1 MFSLFN
7 IHTWAFIEGKKVN
20 ILKTAFILIIA
31 TLLSACGEEYSAAWL
46 EAKYSDKT
54 SNFVTIDG
62 NRIHYRDECENN
74 DENECD
80 QRDVIVLIHGTSS
93 SLQTWD
99 KWTAG
104 LVKQYR
110 IVRMDLAGSGLT
122 GPDKKDR
129 YEVKD
134 DVVFISRL
142 LQHLNIQNAHIV
154 GSSLGG
160 RIAWQYALDFPNQVS
175 SLTLINALGYP
186 QDSWP
191 PGIEMGQW
199 PVVDKLVTHFSSK
212 VMYQYGLED
221 VYFSKALIDD
231 ELVDRYFEL
240 SQYPGNSDAFL
251 KRVKARLDKDS
262 YLIAEIS
269 VPTLVLWGDNDI
281 YFPVRNAHRFKHD
294 IKNSQIYTYSNVG
307 HLPMEEV
314 PEISLI
320 HFLSFIKNE
329 ESDYENPSD

>member
-1 MFSLFN
+1 M
-7 IHTWAFIEGKKVN
+7 N
-20 ILKTAFILIIA
+20 ILKTALVFIIA
-31 TLLSACGEEYSAAWL
+31 TLLSACGEEYTAAWL

-54 SNFVTIDG
+54 SSFVTIDG
-62 NRIHYRDECENN
+62 NRIHYRDECEGKG
-74 DENECD
+74 ENECN

-93 SLQTWD
+93 SLQAWD
-99 KWTAG
+99 KWAVE
-104 LVKQYR
+104 LVNLYR
-110 IVRMDLAGSGLT
+110 IVRMDLTGSGLT
-122 GPDKKDR
+122 GPDSNDR
-129 YEVKD
+129 YEVKN
-134 DVVFISRL
+134 DVVFISKL
-142 LQHLNIQNAHIV
+142 LQHLNIQYAHIV

-160 RIAWQYALDFPNQVS
+160 RIAWQYALEFPNHVS

-191 PGIEMGQW
+191 PAIEMGQW
-199 PVVDKLVTHFSSK
+199 PIVDKLVTSLSSK
-212 VMYQYGLED
+212 FMYRYGLED
-221 VYFSKALIDD
+221 VYFSRALIDD

-240 SQYPGNSDAFL
+240 SQYPGNSAALL

-262 YLIAEIS
+262 NLIAGIR
-269 VPTLVLWGDNDI
+269 VPTLVLWGENDI
-281 YFPVRNAHRFKHD
+281 YFPVRNAHRFKYD

>member
-1 MFSLFN
+1 M
-7 IHTWAFIEGKKVN
+7 N
-20 ILKTAFILIIA
+20 ILKTALVFFIA
-31 TLLSACGEEYSAAWL
+31 TLLSACGEEYTAAWL

-62 NRIHYRDECENN
+62 NRIHYRDECEGKG
-74 DENECD
+74 ENECD

-93 SLQTWD
+93 SLQAWD
-99 KWTAG
+99 KWAVE
-104 LVKQYR
+104 LVNQYR
-110 IVRMDLAGSGLT
+110 IVRMDLTGSGLT

-129 YEVKD
+129 YEVKN
-134 DVVFISRL
+134 DVVFISKL
-142 LQHLNIQNAHIV
+142 LQHLNIQHAHIV

-160 RIAWQYALDFPNQVS
+160 RIAWQYALEFPNHVS

-191 PGIEMGQW
+191 PAIEMGQW
-199 PVVDKLVTHFSSK
+199 PIVDKLVTSLSSK
-212 VMYQYGLED
+212 FMYRYGLED
-221 VYFSKALIDD
+221 VYFSRALIDD

-240 SQYPGNSDAFL
+240 SQYPGNSAALL

-262 YLIAEIS
+262 NLIAGIR
-269 VPTLVLWGDNDI
+269 VPTLVLWGENDI
-281 YFPVRNAHRFKHD
+281 YFPVRNAHRFKDD

>member
-1 MFSLFN
+1 
-7 IHTWAFIEGKKVN
+7 VN
-20 ILKTAFILIIA
+20 ILKTALVFIIA
-31 TLLSACGEEYSAAWL
+31 TLLSACGEEYTAAWL

-62 NRIHYRDECENN
+62 NRIHYRDECEGKG
-74 DENECD
+74 ENECD

-93 SLQTWD
+93 SLQAWD
-99 KWTAG
+99 KWAVE
-104 LVKQYR
+104 LVNQYR
-110 IVRMDLAGSGLT
+110 IVRMDLTGSGLT
-122 GPDKKDR
+122 GPDSNDR
-129 YEVKD
+129 YEVKN
-134 DVVFISRL
+134 DVVFISKL
-142 LQHLNIQNAHIV
+142 LQHLNIQHAHIV

-160 RIAWQYALDFPNQVS
+160 RIAWQYALEFPNHVS

-191 PGIEMGQW
+191 PAIEMGQW
-199 PVVDKLVTHFSSK
+199 PIVDKLVTSLSSK
-212 VMYQYGLED
+212 FMYRYGLED
-221 VYFSKALIDD
+221 VYFSRALIDD

-240 SQYPGNSDAFL
+240 SQYPGNSAALL

-262 YLIAEIS
+262 NLIAGIR
-269 VPTLVLWGDNDI
+269 VPTLVLWGENDI
-281 YFPVRNAHRFKHD
+281 YFPVRNAHRFKDD

>member
-1 MFSLFN
+1 M
-7 IHTWAFIEGKKVN
+7 IFIEGSKVG
-20 ILKTAFILIIA
+20 IQKTAFILIIV
-31 TLLSACGEEYSAAWL
+31 TLLSACGEEYTAAWL
-46 EAKYSDKT
+46 EAKYTDKT
-54 SNFVTIDG
+54 SKFVTIDG
-62 NRIHYRDECENN
+62 NRIHYRDECESN
-74 DENECD
+74 DENACD
-80 QRDVIVLIHGTSS
+80 QREVIVLIHGTSS
-93 SLQTWD
+93 SLHTWD
-99 KWTAG
+99 NWTAE

-110 IVRMDLAGSGLT
+110 IVRMDLTGSGLT

-134 DVVFISRL
+134 DVAFISKL
-142 LQHLNIQNAHIV
+142 LQHLNVQHAHIV

-160 RIAWQYALDFPNQVS
+160 RIAWQYALDFPDQVS

-199 PVVDKLVTHFSSK
+199 PVVDKLVASLSSK
-212 VMYQYGLED
+212 FMYRHGLED
-221 VYFSKALIDD
+221 VYFSRVLIGD

-262 YLIAEIS
+262 YLITGVS

-281 YFPVRNAHRFKHD
+281 YFPVSNAQRFKTD
-294 IKNSQIYTYSNVG
+294 IKNSQIHTYSNVG

-314 PEISLI
+314 PELSLN
-320 HFLSFIKNE
+320 HFLSFIRQVK
-329 ESDYENPSD
+329 SDYESPRN

>member
-1 MFSLFN
+1 M
-7 IHTWAFIEGKKVN
+7 N
-20 ILKTAFILIIA
+20 ILKTALAFIIA
-31 TLLSACGEEYSAAWL
+31 TLLSACGEEYTAAWL

-62 NRIHYRDECENN
+62 NRIHYRDECEGKG
-74 DENECD
+74 ENECD

-93 SLQTWD
+93 SLQAWD
-99 KWTAG
+99 KWAVE
-104 LVKQYR
+104 LVNQYR
-110 IVRMDLAGSGLT
+110 IVRMDLTGSGLT
-122 GPDKKDR
+122 GPDSNDR
-129 YEVKD
+129 YEVKN
-134 DVVFISRL
+134 DVVFISKL
-142 LQHLNIQNAHIV
+142 LQHLNIQHAHIV

-160 RIAWQYALDFPNQVS
+160 RIAWQYALEFPNHVS

-191 PGIEMGQW
+191 PAIEMGQW
-199 PVVDKLVTHFSSK
+199 PIVDKLVTSLSSK
-212 VMYQYGLED
+212 FMYRYGLED
-221 VYFSKALIDD
+221 VYFSRALIDD

-240 SQYPGNSDAFL
+240 SQYPGNSAALL

-262 YLIAEIS
+262 NLIAGIR
-269 VPTLVLWGDNDI
+269 VPTLVLWGENDI
-281 YFPVRNAHRFKHD
+281 YFPVRNAHRFKDD

>member
-1 MFSLFN
+1 M
-7 IHTWAFIEGKKVN
+7 IFIEGSKVG
-20 ILKTAFILIIA
+20 IQKTAFILIIV
-31 TLLSACGEEYSAAWL
+31 TLLSACGEEYTAAWL
-46 EAKYSDKT
+46 EAKYTDKT
-54 SNFVTIDG
+54 SKFVTIDG
-62 NRIHYRDECENN
+62 NRIHYRDECESN
-74 DENECD
+74 DENACD
-80 QRDVIVLIHGTSS
+80 QREVIVLIHGTSS
-93 SLQTWD
+93 SLHTWD
-99 KWTAG
+99 NWTAE

-110 IVRMDLAGSGLT
+110 IVRMDLTGSGIT

-134 DVVFISRL
+134 DVAFISRL

-160 RIAWQYALDFPNQVS
+160 RIAWQYALDFPDQVS

-199 PVVDKLVTHFSSK
+199 PVVDKLVASLSSK
-212 VMYQYGLED
+212 FMYRHGLED
-221 VYFSKALIDD
+221 VYFSRVLIGD

-262 YLIAEIS
+262 YLITGVS

-281 YFPVRNAHRFKHD
+281 YFPVSNAQRFKTD
-294 IKNSQIYTYSNVG
+294 IKNSQIHTYSNVG

-314 PEISLI
+314 PELSLN
-320 HFLSFIKNE
+320 HFLSFIRQVK
-329 ESDYENPSD
+329 SDYESPRN

>member
-1 MFSLFN
+1 M
-7 IHTWAFIEGKKVN
+7 N
-20 ILKTAFILIIA
+20 ILKTALVFIIA
-31 TLLSACGEEYSAAWL
+31 TLLSACGEEYTAAWL

-62 NRIHYRDECENN
+62 NRIHYRDECEGKG
-74 DENECD
+74 ENECD

-93 SLQTWD
+93 SLQAWD
-99 KWTAG
+99 KWAVE
-104 LVKQYR
+104 LVNQYR
-110 IVRMDLAGSGLT
+110 IVRMDLTGSGLT
-122 GPDKKDR
+122 GPDSNDR
-129 YEVKD
+129 YEVKN
-134 DVVFISRL
+134 DVVFISKL
-142 LQHLNIQNAHIV
+142 LQHLNIQHAHIV

-160 RIAWQYALDFPNQVS
+160 RIAWQYALEFPNHVS

-191 PGIEMGQW
+191 PAIEMGQW
-199 PVVDKLVTHFSSK
+199 PIVDKLVTSLSSK
-212 VMYQYGLED
+212 FMYRYGLED
-221 VYFSKALIDD
+221 VYFSRALIDD

-240 SQYPGNSDAFL
+240 SQYPGNSAALL

-262 YLIAEIS
+262 NLIAGIR
-269 VPTLVLWGDNDI
+269 VPTLVLWGENDI
-281 YFPVRNAHRFKHD
+281 YFPVRNAHRFKDD

>member
-1 MFSLFN
+1 M
-7 IHTWAFIEGKKVN
+7 N
-20 ILKTAFILIIA
+20 ILKTALVFFIA
-31 TLLSACGEEYSAAWL
+31 TLLSACGEEYTAAWL

-62 NRIHYRDECENN
+62 NRIHYRDECEGKG
-74 DENECD
+74 ENECD

-93 SLQTWD
+93 SLQAWD
-99 KWTAG
+99 KWAVE
-104 LVKQYR
+104 LVNQYR
-110 IVRMDLAGSGLT
+110 IVRMDLTGSGLT

-129 YEVKD
+129 YEVKN
-134 DVVFISRL
+134 DVVFISKL
-142 LQHLNIQNAHIV
+142 LQHLNIQHAHIV

-160 RIAWQYALDFPNQVS
+160 RIAWQYALEFPNHVS

-191 PGIEMGQW
+191 PAIEMGQW
-199 PVVDKLVTHFSSK
+199 PIVDKLVTSLSSK
-212 VMYQYGLED
+212 FMYRYGLED
-221 VYFSKALIDD
+221 VYFSRALIDD

-240 SQYPGNSDAFL
+240 SQYPGNSAALL

-262 YLIAEIS
+262 NLIAGIR
-269 VPTLVLWGDNDI
+269 VPTLVLWGENDI
-281 YFPVRNAHRFKHD
+281 YFPVRNAHRFKYD